1 MRLPLA
7 LAQAG
12 QFEQIVR
19 HVGQSMDLNSARQFV
34 GVVEA
39 GSFRKAAHRLDLPVS
54 TLSDRI
60 AGLERDLGVALLVR
74 TTRRLT
80 VTEAGRELYE
90 SCAAAVAAMLDARE
104 RVTSRG
110 PHPTGTLRIT
120 APADFA
126 GAELVAAVSDYRKRY
141 PNVSVET
148 YLTNRYVD
156 LIAEQYDIAIRG
168 GNLSNSGLI
177 VRRIGTGTLVLIAS
191 PVYVAS
197 VPALRH
203 PRDVLGHSCVGF
215 VGEGLSRTSAL
226 WPLRSDDGARCRI
239 SPRFGIKASTLALV
253 IEHLRSDGGVG
264 LIPSYLVKE
273 HLRDG
278 SLVRVLPR
286 WSTAPIP
293 VQIVVPELRVPSLKT
308 KEMVSLLL
316 ARLQPLLVD
325 SK

>member
-1 MRLPLA
+1 
-7 LAQAG
+7 
-12 QFEQIVR
+12 
-19 HVGQSMDLNSARQFV
+19 MDFNSARQFV

-39 GSFRKAAHRLDLPVS
+39 GSFRKAARQLDLPVS

-60 AGLERDLGVALLVR
+60 AGLERELGVALLVR

-80 VTEAGRELYE
+80 VTEAGRELYD
-90 SCAAAVAAMLDARE
+90 SSAAAVAALLEARE

-141 PNVSVET
+141 PAVQVET

-168 GNLSNSGLI
+168 GNLSNSGLL
-177 VRRIGTGTLVLIAS
+177 VRRIGTGTLVLVAS
-191 PVYVAS
+191 PNYLAS
-197 VPALRH
+197 APTLRH
-203 PRDVLGHSCVGF
+203 PKDILQHACVGF

-226 WPLRSDDGARCRI
+226 WPLRSDAGARCRI
-239 SPRFGIKASTLALV
+239 EPRFGVKASTLALV
-253 IEHLRSDGGVG
+253 VGHLASDGGIG

-273 HLRDG
+273 HLRAG
-278 SLVRVLPR
+278 TLVRVLPR

-293 VQIVVPELRVPSLKT
+293 VQIVVPQLRVPSLKT

-316 ARLQPLLVD
+316 ARLQPLLAD
-325 SK
+325 NQ

>member
-1 MRLPLA
+1 
-7 LAQAG
+7 
-12 QFEQIVR
+12 
-19 HVGQSMDLNSARQFV
+19 MDLNSARQFV

-60 AGLERDLGVALLVR
+60 AGLERELGVTLLVR

-90 SCAAAVAAMLDARE
+90 GCAAAVAAMLDARE
-104 RVTSRG
+104 RVTSHG

-126 GAELVAAVSDYRKRY
+126 GTELVAAVSDYRKRF
-141 PNVSVET
+141 PSVQVET

-156 LIAEQYDIAIRG
+156 LLAEQFDIAIRG

-177 VRRIGTGTLVLIAS
+177 ARRIGTGCLVLVAS
-191 PVYVAS
+191 PTYVAS
-197 VPALRH
+197 APALRH
-203 PRDVLGHSCVGF
+203 PRDVLDHTCVGF
-215 VGEGLSRTSAL
+215 VGEGLSRNSAL
-226 WPLRSDDGARCRI
+226 WPLRSDTGARCRI
-239 SPRFGIKASTLALV
+239 SPRCAIRASTLALV
-253 IEHLRSDGGVG
+253 IEHLCSDGGIG
-264 LIPSYLVKE
+264 LIPSYLAKE
-273 HLRDG
+273 YLKNG
-278 SLVRVLPR
+278 SLERVLPR

-293 VQIVVPELRVPSLKT
+293 VQIVFPALPVPSLKT

-316 ARLQPLLVD
+316 TRLQPLLAGNT
-325 SK
+325 